1 MKELCLILIIVIFLY
16 TLSNFKESFM
26 NCPKMYEK
34 INHKLLEKHIPSLR
48 GFTNNEYIYLT
59 EYYKSKEPMPINAGF
74 FDKM

>member
-1 MKELCLILIIVIFLY
+1 
-16 TLSNFKESFM
+16 M
-26 NCPKMYEK
+26 NCPEMYKK

-59 EYYKSKEPMPINAGF
+59 EYYGSKEPMPINAGF